1 MDWKFWRKN
10 ETAAA
15 PNGGKTQRLERPK
28 DLPNDVGYHL
38 VVKERLD
45 PDWVWRLKCVK
56 KPRENSKSTFDIRIF
71 SSETSSQH
79 GVQIRDYTSL
89 DNHADLII
97 FAGWY
102 DKNTG
107 SVQLEKMIK
116 KAV

>member
-1 MDWKFWRKN
+1 MSWRFWQKN
-10 ETAAA
+10 ENAAA
-15 PNGGKTQRLERPK
+15 PNGGKTQKLEKPK

-38 VVKERLD
+38 VVEKGLD
-45 PDWVWRLKCVK
+45 PDWVWKLKCAK
-56 KPRENSKSTFDIRIF
+56 RLRENSKSTFDIRIF
-71 SSETSSQH
+71 SSETASQH

-97 FAGWY
+97 FAGSY

>member
-1 MDWKFWRKN
+1 MNWKFWRKN
-10 ETAAA
+10 ETATA
-15 PNGGKTQRLERPK
+15 PKGVKTQRLEKPK
-28 DLPNDVGYHL
+28 DLPNEVGYHL
-38 VVKERLD
+38 VVKEGLD

-56 KPRENSKSTFDIRIF
+56 KPRENSKNTFDIRIF
-71 SSETSSQH
+71 SSETALLH
-79 GVQIRDYTSL
+79 GVQIRDYTAL

-97 FAGWY
+97 FAGRY